1 MLRPLAVIIAAMYLT
16 RPGLPYPEAERYA
29 KVIQEEAKSRDFDPL
44 SAVAIVHF
52 ETGFFPELVSDNGED
67 YGLGQIRA
75 RYVGACKGDEDPVN
89 HPSEECKA
97 VKAQLLEGEENL
109 RWVAKLITRNRKFC
123 KEKTGTAWFQQW
135 LASYQGLNFPKQ
147 KKWCQPK
154 KKTWRVVK
162 YHKHLTRELLAAG
175 KLKKKHR
182 DLVEEKRKQAEAEQA
197 EDAKRPKEAPPPKK
211 KKPGKA
217 GKGQQSSAG
226 LPSSP
231 LVMAVRVH

>member
-16 RPGLPYPEAERYA
+16 RPGIPYPEAERYA
-29 KVIQEEAKSRDFDPL
+29 KVIQAEAKSRDFDPL

-52 ETGFFPELVSDNGED
+52 ETGFFPELVSENGED

-75 RYVGACKGDEDPVN
+75 RYIGACKLDDDPVN
-89 HPSEECKA
+89 HPSDECKA
-97 VKAQLLEGEENL
+97 VKSQLLEGEENL

-123 KEKTGTAWFQQW
+123 KEKTGSALFQQW

-147 KKWCQPK
+147 NRWCQPK

-162 YHKHLTRELLAAG
+162 YHASLKQELLAGG

-182 DLVEEKRKQAEAEQA
+182 DLVEQKRKEAQAERAKEPEQ
-197 EDAKRPKEAPPPKK
+197 PKKAPPPQE
-211 KKPGKA
+211 KPPSK
-217 GKGQQSSAG
+217 GKGKQNAALQSK
-226 LPSSP
+226 SS
-231 LVMAVRVH
+231 LLMRVTLL